1 MVSPT
6 TNALYS
12 VKVKSKNGCIAT
24 DEINISVNEKPN
36 IEMPNAITPNEDGLN
51 DVFFLDFLA
60 NNSNAFPDNELA
72 IYNRWGDMV
81 FRAKPYLNN
90 WKGTNQNGSPL
101 PAGTYYYIL
110 RLNLNNGSVYQ
121 GDITIL
127 K

>member
-1 MVSPT
+1 
-6 TNALYS
+6 
-12 VKVKSKNGCIAT
+12 
-24 DEINISVNEKPN
+24 
-36 IEMPNAITPNEDGLN
+36 
-51 DVFFLDFLA
+51 
-60 NNSNAFPDNELA
+60 
-72 IYNRWGDMV
+72 MV